1 MQKKRRPLKNNKRK
15 LLRGSY
21 DLYII
26 NACNLHCKGCSVLD
40 YNGRVTIGHMTV
52 EDVVQL
58 ITKLDGLNVI
68 LEELKVL
75 GGEPTLHKE
84 FDTIIGTLLA
94 YKGIVFKKLTVV
106 TNGLLLKPNV
116 VETLKLVDH
125 VIVSVYPNMP
135 VDTEMRETGV
145 EEKLSQ
151 HTLLEFW
158 PQHTFE
164 QYGVAET
171 RDGLT
176 PSGTTAEENWNNCWQ
191 KDNCLTLTTKGLYHC
206 TISMNEDS
214 DIQEYTTGDELVEFV
229 ERGKPLDMCSKCPWP
244 PKMGKW
250 SSLKPEVDSKNYLK
264 GVELIHA
271 IEVDNEKYS
280 SGNDNVLYGK
290 RIRYGDST

>member
-1 MQKKRRPLKNNKRK
+1 MQKKRRPLKNKRK
-15 LLRGSY
+15 LLKGSY

-40 YNGRVTIGHMTV
+40 YKGRVTIGHMTT
-52 EDVVQL
+52 EDISQL
-58 ITKLDGLNVI
+58 ITKLDSLGII
-68 LEELKVL
+68 LEELKIL

-84 FDTIIGTLLA
+84 FSNIIGMLLA

-106 TNGLLLKPNV
+106 TNGLLLKPKV
-116 VETLKLVDH
+116 LETLKLVDH

-135 VDTEMRETGV
+135 VDQEMKNSGIANELS
-145 EEKLSQ
+145 EE
-151 HTLLEFW
+151 TLLEFW
-158 PQHTFE
+158 PQSLFE

-171 RDGLT
+171 RSGLAL
-176 PSGTTAEENWNNCWQ
+176 SGTTAEENWNNCWQ

-214 DIQEYTTGDELVEFV
+214 DIQEYTTAKELVEFV

-250 SSLKPEVDSKNYLK
+250 SSLKPEIDSKNYIK

-271 IEVDNEKYS
+271 IEVDNEKDI
-280 SGNDNVLYGK
+280 SGNDNVLHGK